1 VARICRTYVKVH
13 KHGAGPFLVWA
24 RAPWPP
30 PTSGAVN
37 VVCFEWS
44 VINRSVLKGNHTH
57 FEREPYTSWQNWGYS
72 YKHVISLT
80 LAHPVV

>member
-1 VARICRTYVKVH
+1 MIKWLAYVVH
-13 KHGAGPFLVWA
+13 MSKYTNMVRGHFWCGPGLLA
-24 RAPWPP
+24 PP

-57 FEREPYTSWQNWGYS
+57 FEREPYTSWQN
-72 YKHVISLT
+72 
-80 LAHPVV
+80 